1 MQADQ
6 GWPAASTHNFA
17 VPMAFKAGMVNRPAF
32 RSASVRTRVSVVA
45 AVLAAGAAA
54 AAPTV
59 AQEAPNT
66 AMVDAD
72 EIALGTIES
81 RLNEAGICTPLTFD
95 LRVVSALV
103 GVPIPAFIPIDTNLR
118 WNQSRHQVT
127 RFASTPE
134 EVLLDFEMG
143 CQPSSNGAVLE
154 FLGLK
159 PETLRLSDAVTCT
172 GERAGDGSLETLV
185 CRPEGRVGRF
195 LSTSII
201 GLSEKV
207 GRLLPMQL
215 AVPVSEVVAP
225 FGPMRPANATH
236 PPEVEGPPL
245 TDAPSVDT
253 PAADP
258 DAAETGAATAADPG
272 NGSSR

>member
-1 MQADQ
+1 
-6 GWPAASTHNFA
+6 
-17 VPMAFKAGMVNRPAF
+17 MVNRPAF
-32 RSASVRTRVSVVA
+32 RSASPRTRVSVA
-45 AVLAAGAAA
+45 AAALAAGVAC
-54 AAPTV
+54 APAL
-59 AQEAPNT
+59 AQEAPET

-72 EIALGTIES
+72 AIALGTIES

-118 WNQSRHQVT
+118 WDQSRHQVT
-127 RFASTPE
+127 RFASTPD
-134 EVLLDFEMG
+134 EVLLDFEMA
-143 CQPSSNGAVLE
+143 CQPSSSGAVLE
-154 FLGLK
+154 FIGLK
-159 PETLRLSDAVTCT
+159 PDAMRLSDAVACT

-201 GLSEKV
+201 GLSGKV

-225 FGPMRPANATH
+225 FGPTRPAHATQ
-236 PPEVEGPPL
+236 PPEVEGPPSA
-245 TDAPSVDT
+245 DAPSVDG

-258 DAAETGAATAADPG
+258 DAAEADAATIADPG
-272 NGSSR
+272 DGSTR